1 MYCLLFFSPQDIHSA
16 LVIFQYFNLAREEG
30 NQYLQGCWLS
40 SGAAST
46 LPASSHDK
54 HDYLPQGQPGPVSER
69 VLSVE
74 IQSMFFTEHLLWS
87 ANPTYA
93 PCTTFPPPRMQRSTM
108 QRHTEDFAPS
118 LEAFKARLSGVLGS
132 LIWWVGAP
140 PMIGGLEADG
150 L

>member
-16 LVIFQYFNLAREEG
+16 LVTFQYFNLAREEG

-74 IQSMFFTEHLLWS
+74 IQSTFLTEHLSWS

-93 PCTTFPPPRMQRSTM
+93 PCTTFPPPRMQ
-108 QRHTEDFAPS
+108 
-118 LEAFKARLSGVLGS
+118 
-132 LIWWVGAP
+132 
-140 PMIGGLEADG
+140 
-150 L
+150 